1 MSRRDWILVVGDVV
15 LVLLALTALTLTLIV
30 LAGTVTSWT
39 APTVHE
45 IAITAGLAA
54 VVALSTYLTRRS
66 PR

>member
-1 MSRRDWILVVGDVV
+1 MSRRDWLLTVGDIA

-39 APTVHE
+39 APTAHE
-45 IAITAGLAA
+45 LAITAGLTAA
-54 VVALSTYLTRRS
+54 VALTTYLTRK